1 MNKKTN
7 LMFVLVSAVLT
18 LLMMLLPG
26 EAPLG
31 KADPIPRERVRVLTV
46 DNSMLDPL
54 GIVYS
59 GVQQCTAEVLSG
71 PHKGQVVPAANFLNS
86 DLEKDKLYQPGD
98 RAVAMVHH
106 RGEVLS
112 VTLVDMDRAPAMG
125 LMLLGYMVLLVVFA
139 GFSGVGAMVS
149 LLASAVMLWKVYI
162 PLLLKG
168 ASPIPSALLLVLL
181 FNCIIAFSV
190 AGFSRLA
197 VSAVLGSLLGTVVT
211 LLLSVLFAHL
221 LQLDG
226 TTISH
231 VSPLLSQSGLQL
243 DIRGVYLAMTFI
255 GASGALTDLGMDIAA
270 SCYEVQV
277 HAPHISGRE
286 LRRAGFSVGRT
297 VIGTMTTTLVMAY
310 SGNFLTMLMY
320 YQGQG
325 TPLIDIFSYRF
336 VAAELMSVLVGAF
349 GLLAVAP
356 LTACV
361 CGWLYT
367 GDTFLGKRRRSPGP
381 VRDFLFSSKRRRNN
395 N

>member
-1 MNKKTN
+1 MNKKMN
-7 LMFVLVSAVLT
+7 LLFVL
-18 LLMMLLPG
+18 
-26 EAPLG
+26 
-31 KADPIPRERVRVLTV
+31 
-46 DNSMLDPL
+46 
-54 GIVYS
+54 
-59 GVQQCTAEVLSG
+59 
-71 PHKGQVVPAANFLNS
+71 
-86 DLEKDKLYQPGD
+86 
-98 RAVAMVHH
+98 
-106 RGEVLS
+106 
-112 VTLVDMDRAPAMG
+112 
-125 LMLLGYMVLLVVFA
+125 
-139 GFSGVGAMVS
+139 
-149 LLASAVMLWKVYI
+149 
-162 PLLLKG
+162 
-168 ASPIPSALLLVLL
+168 
-181 FNCIIAFSV
+181 
-190 AGFSRLA
+190 
-197 VSAVLGSLLGTVVT
+197 VSAVLGSLLGTVAT
-211 LLLSVLFAHL
+211 LLLSMLFAHIL
-221 LQLDG
+221 RLDG

-270 SCYEVQV
+270 SCHEVQV
-277 HAPHISGRE
+277 HAPHITGRE

-367 GDTFLGKRRRSPGP
+367 RGRKEA
-381 VRDFLFSSKRRRNN
+381 VAA
-395 N
+395 